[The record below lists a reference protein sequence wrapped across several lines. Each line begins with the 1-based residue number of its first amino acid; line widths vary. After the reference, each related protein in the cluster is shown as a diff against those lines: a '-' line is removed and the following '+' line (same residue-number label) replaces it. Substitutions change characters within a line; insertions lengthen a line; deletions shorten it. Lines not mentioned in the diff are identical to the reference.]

1 MYDISV
7 FAERL
12 IAERKK
18 KKLTQSELAEKA
30 KISAQTVSYYEKGT
44 KRPTLENAI
53 AIANALD
60 ISIEYLCGQDA
71 SRPGE
76 AISTVA
82 DLVWRITELSQYY
95 GEIRIEAYTD
105 EVPIGFADEAQWQ
118 TVDRKTVSVSFRD
131 VEQPEMVRFF
141 ENRKTMLGLLHNS
154 TLDETIYNSWLNGE
168 TQKLEKIP
176 ADNLPFLDEA
186 DKNAYFG

>member
-60 ISIEYLCGQDA
+60 ISIEYLCGQDV
-71 SRPGE
+71 SKPEGL
-76 AISTVA
+76 ILTVA
-82 DLVWRITELSQYY
+82 DLTNAIIELQNFHGKITTET
-95 GEIRIEAYTD
+95 YT
-105 EVPIGFADEAQWQ
+105 E
-118 TVDRKTVSVSFRD
+118 TVSEWVKGDDYYDRYEETHEEKRTKVCLSFPD
-131 VEQPEMVRFF
+131 SHQLEMVKFF
-141 ENRKTMLGLLHNS
+141 ENRKKMLGLLNDY
-154 TLDETIYNSWLNGE
+154 TLDEAIYNSWLAGE
-168 TQKLEKIP
+168 MQKLKKIP
-176 ADNLPFLDEA
+176 ADNDMLPF
-186 DKNAYFG
+186 

>member
-30 KISAQTVSYYEKGT
+30 KISAQTVSYYEKST

-60 ISIEYLCGQDA
+60 VSIEYLCGQDA
-71 SRPGE
+71 SKPGE

-82 DLVWRITELSQYY
+82 DLVWRIIELSQYY
-95 GEIRIEAYTD
+95 GAIEVDAFTE
-105 EVPIGFADEAQWQ
+105 EVPIGFSDDAQWQ
-118 TVDRKTVSVSFRD
+118 TVDRKAVSISFRD

-141 ENRKTMLGLLHNS
+141 ENRKTMLGLLHNR

-176 ADNLPFLDEA
+176 ADNISFSDGADE
-186 DKNAYFG
+186 NA